1 MNVEVL
7 EALLDDT
14 KSICMWNLHGC
25 ILCTSSATDLHC
37 LEIRNLLN
45 KIYCAYVLDT
55 SPLVLNK
62 QNSCVMDRLPINIKV
77 PHLSCL
83 D

>member
-55 SPLVLNK
+55 SP
-62 QNSCVMDRLPINIKV
+62 
-77 PHLSCL
+77 
-83 D
+83 